1 MFNDARMHV
10 QRGYPR
16 PIGPRWFGCP
26 RHQASSHDDD
36 DDDVSRSSVSPRHP
50 AAVTALLIT
59 VIVATTSFHT
69 ALITGAYLEGGRTG
83 ARPPK
88 LSKH

>member
-36 DDDVSRSSVSPRHP
+36 DDVSRSSVSPRHS
-50 AAVTALLIT
+50 AAVTALLIA
-59 VIVATTSFHT
+59 VSVSATSSHT
-69 ALITGAYLEGGRTG
+69 ALITFCTQLTYV
-83 ARPPK
+83 RPT
-88 LSKH
+88 